1 LNWWKLFLRVN
12 TRRERKKWKIKKFSF
27 LSIAL
32 CTPSAFEELWN
43 LKIFPL
49 VLAQISCLQHW
60 SWRYMWENVI
70 LHEIDSIYQRDISRS
85 IILARIIYLVFVG
98 FNFWNFKFVLV
109 SISTKM
115 RKKISLKFLNS
126 LNDVFICEVN
136 IQFGIQN
143 NFQIKYFLPYFF
155 FMEGKFEMRNKMP
168 IYLTTYNIECCWIFI
183 WTHFISMNNTW
194 MWKKSLLV
202 TE

>member
-115 RKKISLKFLNS
+115 RKKNFVEIFEFVKWRLYLWGQHTVWYTEQFPNKILSSILFFSWKVNS
-126 LNDVFICEVN
+126 KWEIKCQFI
-136 IQFGIQN
+136 
-143 NFQIKYFLPYFF
+143 
-155 FMEGKFEMRNKMP
+155 
-168 IYLTTYNIECCWIFI
+168 
-183 WTHFISMNNTW
+183 
-194 MWKKSLLV
+194 
-202 TE
+202 